1 VSAFLSAVIDGIET
15 AGPWAVWWVAV
26 TTAVLVVVAVCR
38 AGAAIGRQRHIRQG
52 IRRLEN
58 YANHPG
64 VRRLHD
70 DIHDQRE
77 EDQA

>member
-1 VSAFLSAVIDGIET
+1 MIAFLSAVIDGIET
-15 AGPWAVWWVAV
+15 AGAWAVWWVGV
-26 TTAVLVVVAVCR
+26 TAGVVVVVAVCR
-38 AGAAIGRQRHIRQG
+38 AGAGIARRRRIRQG

-70 DIHDQRE
+70 DIDNPRE
-77 EDQA
+77 EKP